1 MTILLG
7 SVVLITLSSFFF
19 HSFIRKYNKYFY
31 GLALI
36 LSIISFT
43 QEITIINLGYLGFAF
58 FIVVMFAST
67 LEQGNL
73 RKHLMGNRAELAIIG
88 AMFAITHGLKYLV
101 FSLDYSFF
109 LRSPLY
115 FFLGIAALVVML
127 PLAAT
132 SFMWLRKKMKGKT
145 WKKLHKLSYL
155 FYGLVFLHL
164 ILINNERMIFYIV
177 LASVY
182 VIYRLLAWLMAKN
195 KKVVQPKLAP
205 VNK

>member
-7 SVVLITLSSFFF
+7 SVVLITILTYFF
-19 HSFIRKYNKYFY
+19 HSLIRKYNKYFY

-115 FFLGIAALVVML
+115 FYLGIAALVFML

-177 LASVY
+177 LATVY
-182 VIYRLLAWLMAKN
+182 MIYRSLAWVASKN
-195 KKVVQPKLAP
+195 KKTTQPRLAKA
-205 VNK
+205 NK

>member
-7 SVVLITLSSFFF
+7 SVVLITIFTYFF

-115 FFLGIAALVVML
+115 FFLGIAALVIML

-177 LASVY
+177 LGCVY
-182 VIYRLLAWLMAKN
+182 VVYRLLALLTAKN
-195 KKVVQPKLAP
+195 KKATQPKLA
-205 VNK
+205 VANK

>member
-7 SVVLITLSSFFF
+7 SVVLITIFTYFF

-115 FFLGIAALVVML
+115 FFLGIAALVIML

-182 VIYRLLAWLMAKN
+182 VVYRLLALLTAKN
-195 KKVVQPKLAP
+195 KKATQPKLA
-205 VNK
+205 VANK

>member
-164 ILINNERMIFYIV
+164 ILINNDRMIFYIV